1 MNDQRIK
8 ASAPGKI
15 VLTGEYAVLAG
26 APALVAAVDRR
37 VTCRLAVR
45 QQGGWRFASTGFAS
59 DETFAKADVFRAPPT
74 TIAGVARQVLAEA
87 DAPAHLEIA
96 IDSSACYRHGHK
108 LGVGSSAATVTAL
121 AVALRALRGEAPALR
136 ELIDIHRDFQ
146 GGGSGLDVAAS
157 FTGGVIRYQHR
168 RAAPAHLPSGL
179 AKQVIFCGEGTATAE
194 RLAAFDAW
202 RNGGTPAAL
211 QRLAEAAEVVA
222 QRLNSAEEFAQ
233 AFADYADAL
242 ARFDRAA
249 DLGIFGP
256 HHQHIR
262 DLATRAGVSY
272 KPCGAGG
279 NDIGLAFAT
288 NANAM
293 AHFDHAVRAAGLA
306 AHQRFEPVAMGFST
320 NGAQV
325 RSCRDGADSRDHDRG
340 SRRSHG

>member
-1 MNDQRIK
+1 MDDRRIE

-37 VTCRLAVR
+37 VTCRLAIP

-87 DAPAHLEIA
+87 DAPAHLDIA
-96 IDSSACYRHGHK
+96 IDSSACYRRGHK

-136 ELIDIHRDFQ
+136 ELIDIHRAFQ

-157 FTGGVIRYQHR
+157 FTGGIIRYQRHHATPVR
-168 RAAPAHLPSGL
+168 LPDGL
-179 AKQVIFCGEGTATAE
+179 AKQVVFCGEGTATAE

-202 RNGGTPAAL
+202 RNGATPAAL
-211 QRLAEAAEVVA
+211 QKLAEAAETVA
-222 QRLNSAEEFAQ
+222 RRLNSAEEFAQ

-242 ARFDRAA
+242 AYFDRAA
-249 DLGIFGP
+249 GLGIFGP
-256 HHQHIR
+256 RHQRIR
-262 DLATRAGVSY
+262 DLAARAGVCY

-288 NANAM
+288 DAHAM
-293 AHFDHAVRAAGLA
+293 ARFGHAVRTAGLA
-306 AHQRFEPVAMGFST
+306 AQQQFEPVAIRFST

-325 RSCRDGADSRDHDRG
+325 HSR
-340 SRRSHG
+340 